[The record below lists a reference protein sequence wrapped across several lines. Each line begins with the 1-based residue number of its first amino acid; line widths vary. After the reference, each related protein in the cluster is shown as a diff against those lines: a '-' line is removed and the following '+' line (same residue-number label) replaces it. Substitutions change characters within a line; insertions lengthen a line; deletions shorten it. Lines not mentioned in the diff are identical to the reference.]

1 MSSTSEAFLCLAAP
15 VKVSILFKLL
25 MKIDCLKGLTGIKD
39 SECFRESMRKLP
51 GVSNGYRDFV

>member
-15 VKVSILFKLL
+15 FVSILFKLL
-25 MKIDCLKGLTGIKD
+25 MKIDWLKGLTGIKD
-39 SECFRESMRKLP
+39 SECFRESIRKIP